1 MANTTVGVADI
12 STKMVETKFGAKP
25 TYSIKGSDGQ
35 WYKCGFKKPSA
46 AVGDTVSFDYTEG
59 KYGKDVD
66 MTSFSKAAGG
76 TTAPT
81 PATPSAPA
89 AARSYGPPAKP
100 FPIPPLHGD
109 RAIIRQNALTNARE
123 LFAVHLEINKTKD
136 WDADVIAAVVI
147 GLARKFEAYS
157 AGDLDMAA
165 AMAEQ
170 PTE

>member
-12 STKMVETKFGAKP
+12 STKMVDTKFGAKP

-35 WYKCGFKKPSA
+35 WYKCGFKKPSC

-59 KYGKDVD
+59 KYGKDID
-66 MTSFSKAAGG
+66 MASLAKAGA
-76 TTAPT
+76 APT
-81 PATPSAPA
+81 AAAPSAPA
-89 AARSYGPPAKP
+89 ASAPRSYGPPTKP

-123 LFAVHLEINKTKD
+123 LYAVHMEINKQKD
-136 WDADVIAAVVI
+136 WDAEVTATVIIA
-147 GLARKFEAYS
+147 LARKFEAYS

-165 AMAEQ
+165 AMADQ